1 METNDLPL
9 DDTINSV
16 FSSIDP
22 KQFEI
27 CFTNWASSLPDSFKN
42 QVIAI
47 GGKTVRGAK
56 SKDGKS
62 RVRSIFWG

>member
-1 METNDLPL
+1 METNNLPL

-27 CFTNWASSLPDSFKN
+27 CFVNWASSLSESFQN

-47 GGKTVRGAK
+47 DGKTVRGAK
-56 SKDGKS
+56 TGLHFKFGL
-62 RVRSIFWG
+62 